1 LAPSEEDPLKHNTV
15 LIALSLLNALFFG
28 LHLTGDI
35 VFGIEQGGR
44 EILVGV
50 LILAVCLY
58 GAVGLPE
65 RLAGYIILLLGGLAS
80 ALLPVIHTMARP
92 LGEQFAQLPGGF
104 FFIWTLLTTGA
115 TGSSHLSCPCRQS
128 GAFDSAGVL
137 PRKDRYE
144 RMIGIV
150 FLGDLNVNLELV
162 KRGHAWAYRQYM
174 RTEDSALCINEA
186 AARTAKKGLWASRE
200 RPVAPW
206 EWRRK
211 KTRAAFTD
219 YSRET
224 APLCIAAIGK
234 S

>member
-1 LAPSEEDPLKHNTV
+1 MSR
-15 LIALSLLNALFFG
+15 LLM
-28 LHLTGDI
+28 
-35 VFGIEQGGR
+35 
-44 EILVGV
+44 
-50 LILAVCLY
+50 LAVCAFAL
-58 GAVGLPE
+58 GLVLPVPVLAQESLPVLVGTVTKIVDGDTIDVQLSSGPIRVRLHGVDTPE
-65 RLAGYIILLLGGLAS
+65 RGQPWGKESTA
-80 ALLPVIHTMARP
+80 ALTALVMGKDVDIEPFS
-92 LGEQFAQLPGGF
+92 Q
-104 FFIWTLLTTGA
+104 
-115 TGSSHLSCPCRQS
+115 
-128 GAFDSAGVL
+128 
-137 PRKDRYE
+137 DRYE

-174 RTEDSALCINEA
+174 RQEDSALCINEA

-211 KTRAAFTD
+211 KTRAVPTD

-224 APLCIAAIGK
+224 AAACIAAIEK